1 MLQKMSGR
9 AQEYLRQQHRR
20 DHLEPPRSSKEH
32 LQGDSLSPQVQKT
45 NALSRQL
52 LKPVY
57 QVL

>member
-1 MLQKMSGR
+1 MSGR